1 MKELVKKVS
10 IVLISILVIL
20 IISQTGS
27 VQAASDNAN
36 LSNLGYT
43 PEDFTGF
50 KPDIT
55 TYNTTVP
62 YNVRT
67 IKVYATTQDGGATYE
82 VTGNTSLEVGEN
94 VITVKVTASD
104 NVTTKTYTMN
114 VTRQEN
120 EMHIGISDEEAA
132 AQKEAEKQKVE
143 EEKKKAEQNDSSN
156 ITRYSEPHAQTGWI
170 IIGVVLLIMTIILLA
185 MIILG
190 EKNKSKH

>member
-10 IVLISILVIL
+10 IILISLLAVF
-20 IISQTGS
+20 IISQTSS
-27 VQAASDNAN
+27 VHAASDNAN

-67 IKVYATTQDGGATYE
+67 IKVYAKTQDSGATYD
-82 VTGNTSLEVGEN
+82 VTGNTSLEVGKN
-94 VITVKVTASD
+94 VITVKVTAAD
-104 NVTTKTYTMN
+104 KVTTKTYTMN

-132 AQKEAEKQKVE
+132 IKKEEEKQKQE
-143 EEKKKAEQNDSSN
+143 TEKQAATSSLN
-156 ITRYSEPHAQTGWI
+156 RYSEPHSETGWI
-170 IIGVVLLIMTIILLA
+170 IIGVVLFIMTIILIA

-190 EKNKSKH
+190 EKNKQRRH